1 MNSYVAEIPELVRAH
16 RKDQDHI
23 EELSATVSQLVKDA
37 FGPRVW
43 IRYYREVAVAAE
55 LVYYATTTLSGLQT
69 LGEEYL
75 SLVQVSDIGRRVVPS
90 FGRRLLFVLL
100 HVFGPY
106 LSERALKSLESRL
119 TLEGTVFGVEPNP
132 IARQSLT
139 SLFRWL
145 SRHSTTLSRLHLALF
160 YIFGVYYHL
169 SKRLTGIRYVSLR
182 PQTSVNALRLFRIL
196 GYLTIGQVCVGV
208 GLWLTDQILDAQK
221 KSTLLK
227 TSPQS
232 NVEEAPQRRSLTNR
246 AFQCSV
252 CLETAKA
259 PACTPCGH
267 LFCWDCVIEQ
277 AALSG
282 TCPHCRATVAPS
294 RVVPLFNL

>member
-1 MNSYVAEIPELVRAH
+1 M
-16 RKDQDHI
+16 
-23 EELSATVSQLVKDA
+23 
-37 FGPRVW
+37 
-43 IRYYREVAVAAE
+43 
-55 LVYYATTTLSGLQT
+55 
-69 LGEEYL
+69 
-75 SLVQVSDIGRRVVPS
+75 VQVSDVAQRVVPS
-90 FGRRLLFVLL
+90 FGRRLSFVVL

-119 TLEGTVFGVEPNP
+119 TLEGTIFGVEPNP
-132 IARQSLT
+132 IARESLA

-145 SRHSTTLSRLHLALF
+145 SRHSATLSRLHLAVF
-160 YIFGVYYHL
+160 YIFGAYYHL
-169 SKRLTGIRYVSLR
+169 AKRLTGIRYVSLR
-182 PQTSVNALRLFRIL
+182 AQTNVNALRLFRVL
-196 GYLTIGQVCVGV
+196 GYLTIAQVSVGL
-208 GLWLTDQILDAQK
+208 GLWLADHIVDAQK
-221 KSTLLK
+221 KNALLK
-227 TSPQS
+227 TSPPPK
-232 NVEEAPQRRSLTNR
+232 VEEVAQQRFPSNR

-259 PACTPCGH
+259 AACTPCGH